1 MLFIH
6 LLVSFFILLSI
17 HVVVRLSGFCLCN
30 LFNLFMEVE
39 TCVDVDVPVHSQL
52 VNVLLLDLFSS
63 VSVRWLGLIVDKK
76 S

>member
-52 VNVLLLDLFSS
+52 VNVIRFVFVCVSS
-63 VSVRWLGLIVDKK
+63 LARVDCG
-76 S
+76 